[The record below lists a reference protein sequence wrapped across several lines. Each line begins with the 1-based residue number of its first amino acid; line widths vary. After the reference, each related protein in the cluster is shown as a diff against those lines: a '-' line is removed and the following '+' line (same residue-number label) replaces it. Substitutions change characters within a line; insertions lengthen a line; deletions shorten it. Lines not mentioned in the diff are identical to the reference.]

1 MGNILGSLPQ
11 SVYEGQE
18 CRNLGLNS
26 KTWKRKCFWLI
37 PWARC
42 SVFPSFHPRLQAGS
56 LLCHPWL
63 IVLDFS
69 SAFEFGQGRHRAS
82 KGPQTGKFLFKS

>member
-26 KTWKRKCFWLI
+26 KTWKMLLADTLGQMLSL
-37 PWARC
+37 PL
-42 SVFPSFHPRLQAGS
+42 FPSQSASRLFAVSS
-56 LLCHPWL
+56 LANSVRFL
-63 IVLDFS
+63 ISL
-69 SAFEFGQGRHRAS
+69 
-82 KGPQTGKFLFKS
+82 